1 VVSAIAPGSI
11 EVYDRARSPE
21 PTFAVGV
28 QCGMCDLRQKV
39 NLNLA
44 DAAGTLRD
52 SNVQLLAEVGRL
64 ELENRA
70 LRKKLAR

>member
-1 VVSAIAPGSI
+1 
-11 EVYDRARSPE
+11 
-21 PTFAVGV
+21 
-28 QCGMCDLRQKV
+28 MCDLRQKV